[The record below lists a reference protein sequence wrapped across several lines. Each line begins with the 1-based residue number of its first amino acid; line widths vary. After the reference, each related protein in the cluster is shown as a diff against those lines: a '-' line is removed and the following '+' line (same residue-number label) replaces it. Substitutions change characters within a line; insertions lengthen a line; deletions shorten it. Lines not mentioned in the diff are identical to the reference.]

1 MTWLNNY
8 LPNVIRYTHVQKKWF
23 LQNWIINLSQWLL
36 IIIRNNKFWVQD
48 INVSL
53 FILKKGQ
60 INNFKIWNFSPPT
73 TTTTVLMLFP
83 LCNFLEFMIFRGV
96 VLKELHADFFAYIL
110 GYFTPDKQF
119 RVLICTKEC
128 RAHQYSHFRSASP
141 HFVCWRTSK
150 ATETRTNL
158 FYVETNPPKKYT
170 TNFIMT

>member
-1 MTWLNNY
+1 MIVDNHQEQLVLGSGYQKRPNKQFQDLEFFTANN
-8 LPNVIRYTHVQKKWF
+8 NNNCSDVIP
-23 LQNWIINLSQWLL
+23 I
-36 IIIRNNKFWVQD
+36 
-48 INVSL
+48 
-53 FILKKGQ
+53 
-60 INNFKIWNFSPPT
+60 
-73 TTTTVLMLFP
+73 
-83 LCNFLEFMIFRGV
+83 CNFLEFMIFRGV